1 MYKKLSTLKLNMSLN
16 INIQNL
22 TYTDNSD
29 ERSLK
34 KYKSENNSPVS
45 SQDSSPSVYETNT
58 PNPVNGLFIKIPI
71 DKRKQILKK
80 VPHKC
85 NMNCVKNCT
94 RQFQNHACGQ
104 EDCDG
109 KCGYLMCGCIEICTE
124 H

>member
-1 MYKKLSTLKLNMSLN
+1 MSLN

-22 TYTDNSD
+22 DTDNSD

-34 KYKSENNSPVS
+34 KYKSANSSPVS
-45 SQDSSPSVYETNT
+45 SPSFYETST
-58 PNPVNGLFIKIPI
+58 PTPIYGLFIKIPI

-85 NMNCVKNCT
+85 TSLCARNCK
-94 RQFQNHACGQ
+94 REFQNHSCGQ
-104 EDCDG
+104 EDCNG
-109 KCGYLMCGCIEICTE
+109 KCGFLMCGCIEICTE

>member
-1 MYKKLSTLKLNMSLN
+1 MKEFTYLKLNMSLN

-22 TYTDNSD
+22 TDTDNSD

-34 KYKSENNSPVS
+34 KYKSENSSPV
-45 SQDSSPSVYETNT
+45 SSPSVYETNT
-58 PNPVNGLFIKIPI
+58 PTPVTNLSIKIPI

-109 KCGYLMCGCIEICTE
+109 KCGYLMCGCSEICTE

>member
-1 MYKKLSTLKLNMSLN
+1 MIIYTILSTLKLNMSLN

-22 TYTDNSD
+22 KDTDNSD
-29 ERSLK
+29 ERSIK
-34 KYKSENNSPVS
+34 KYKSENSSPV
-45 SQDSSPSVYETNT
+45 SSPSVYETNT
-58 PNPVNGLFIKIPI
+58 PTPVTSIFIKIPI

-85 NMNCVKNCT
+85 NMNCAKNCT
-94 RQFQNHACGQ
+94 REFQNHACGQ

-109 KCGYLMCGCIEICTE
+109 KCGYLSCGCITICTE